1 MATKLSNNT
10 KKRKRGIYY
19 TPSNVTDLLCDWA
32 IRSAKD
38 LILEPSFGG
47 CGFLRSSKERLE
59 NLGCHTPNKRIFGCD
74 IDKQAFKH
82 LSEKIGPVD
91 LKERFLLA
99 DFLSLQPSSF
109 SESQFD
115 VVIGNPPYVAHH
127 DMYKEQRKAALY
139 SLAISQYSIRGRTSL
154 WAYFIIHSLKF
165 IKQSGRMA
173 WVLPGSLINT
183 YYGREIINIL
193 ECEFSKV
200 IILPCAKRIFIDEG
214 AKENTVVLLAEGK
227 GIDSNG
233 LAQVSFIN
241 SLDEFEE
248 VAINRKEGILA
259 SPALNEKLNYAG
271 LSRKENIVFKEI
283 CSVPES
289 KSIGS
294 LADIKIGIVT
304 GNNKFFILTENEA
317 NKHKLPGGVRRLIFS
332 KQNITQGVQLRKDDL
347 EIARVNNFRCV
358 LISTLNY
365 KRNSKALKKYLD
377 SYPEKKKLKV
387 KTFKKRKVWHT
398 ADDGAD
404 PDGFFTYMSQ
414 NGPRLIINNAGS
426 TSTNTIHRV
435 YFKNISQLYKR
446 KIVSISLLTTFSQLS
461 AELEGRSY
469 GSGVLKLEPSEAKA
483 IMVYVPQKYS
493 VTEVN
498 QAFASIDNALRNND
512 IEGARV
518 IADNLI
524 FRDVSCGKIDL
535 LKQALTSIR
544 AHRIGIF

>member
-1 MATKLSNNT
+1 MARKLSNNT

-19 TPSNVTDLLCDWA
+19 TPRNVTDLLCDWA
-32 IRSAKD
+32 IRSKKD

-47 CGFLRSSKERLE
+47 CGFLQSSKERLE
-59 NLGCHTPNKRIFGCD
+59 NLGCCTPNKNIFGCD

-91 LKERFLLA
+91 LKHRFLLS
-99 DFLSLQPSSF
+99 DFLSLQPSNF

-127 DMYKEQRKAALY
+127 DMYKGQRKRALY

-154 WAYFIIHSLKF
+154 WAYFILHSLKF

-173 WVLPGSLINT
+173 WLLPGSLINA

-193 ECEFSKV
+193 VREFSKV
-200 IILPCAKRIFIDEG
+200 IILPCAKRIFMGEG

-227 GIDSNG
+227 GLESNG
-233 LAQVSFIN
+233 SAQVSFIN
-241 SLDEFEE
+241 YLDEFEE
-248 VAINRKEGILA
+248 VAINSKEGILA
-259 SPALNEKLNYAG
+259 STALNEKLNYAG
-271 LSRKENIVFKEI
+271 LSRKENLVFKKI
-283 CSVPES
+283 CSVSES
-289 KSIGS
+289 KTIGS

-304 GNNKFFILTENEA
+304 GNNKFFVLTETEA
-317 NKHKLPGGVRRLIFS
+317 NQHKLPGSVRRLILS
-332 KQNITQGVQLRKDDL
+332 KHTISQGVQLHEDDL
-347 EIARVNNFRCV
+347 ELARANNFRCV
-358 LISTLNY
+358 LVNTLNY
-365 KRNSKALKKYLD
+365 KRNSKALTKYLD
-377 SYPEKKKLKV
+377 SYPEEEKLKV

-404 PDGFFTYMSQ
+404 PDGFFIYMSQ
-414 NGPRLIINNAGS
+414 TGPRLILNNAGS

-446 KIVSISLLTTFSQLS
+446 KIISISLLTTFSQLS

-483 IMVYVPQKYS
+483 IRVYVPQQFS

-498 QAFASIDNALRNND
+498 QAFTTIDNALRNND
-512 IEGARV
+512 IEGARI
-518 IADNLI
+518 IADRLI
-524 FRDVSCGKIDL
+524 FRDISSEIIDL
-535 LKQALTSIR
+535 LRQALTSIR
-544 AHRIGIF
+544 AHRLGIF